1 MEEDL
6 VFLAG
11 ALGACLEMTS
21 LACDELKEPD
31 LELQSV
37 AASPSLSR
45 SLFVSSWG
53 IFDSPCFFLR
63 F

>member
-6 VFLAG
+6 GFLAS

-31 LELQSV
+31 WQVESIT
-37 AASPSLSR
+37 ASPSLSR
-45 SLFVSSWG
+45 SILVSSWG